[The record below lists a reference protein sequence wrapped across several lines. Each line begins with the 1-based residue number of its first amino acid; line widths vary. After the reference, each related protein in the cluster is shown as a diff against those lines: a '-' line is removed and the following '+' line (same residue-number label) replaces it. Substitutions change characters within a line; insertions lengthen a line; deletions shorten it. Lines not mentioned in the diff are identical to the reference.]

1 MRWPGPKRTRKNR
14 YKKRP
19 RSGRAGA
26 GARRLLTLA
35 ITLLGVTAYSLL
47 LIVAYG
53 LLTQSRYYRAKH
65 LPVSGN
71 QRLSANAIMTQA
83 GLNPG
88 VQILDLNLSVVHRRL
103 LAHPWIAEARV
114 AREIPD
120 TLRVWVREH
129 RPLAVMDMQLG
140 RRYLLNAAGRL
151 FKTWDA
157 TDPQDLP
164 VVTGLAYRDLPVAQ
178 SGGSAPFQAVM
189 ALLTGTGAWEDLSL
203 TRIEA
208 DAEIGLTL
216 VVAGS
221 DQRIRMGYGQYP
233 QKLTRLTALKTRL
246 KAGNHLHDFASI
258 DVSDLER
265 IVVAP
270 KQTPA
275 SGNGDQQR
283 SDQHRSALH
292 SSDRYSS

>member
-1 MRWPGPKRTRKNR
+1 MWPGKKRTRKNR

-19 RSGRAGA
+19 RSGKPGA
-26 GARRLLTLA
+26 GAKRFLA
-35 ITLLGVTAYSLL
+35 GVGVALGVAGFSYLL
-47 LIVAYG
+47 VVGHA
-53 LLTQSRYYRAKH
+53 LLTQADCYRAKR

-71 QRLSANAIMTQA
+71 QRLGAAEVLAQA
-83 GLNPG
+83 GLAPG
-88 VQILDLNLSVVHRRL
+88 VQILDLNLGQIHQRL

-120 TLRVWVREH
+120 TLRVTVREH
-129 RPLAVMDMQLG
+129 RPLAVMDMQMG
-140 RRYLLNAAGRL
+140 RRYLLNDGGQL

-164 VVTGLAYRDLPVAQ
+164 VVTGLAYRDLPIGDNA
-178 SGGSAPFQAVM
+178 GSDPFRAVM
-189 ALLTGTGAWEDLSL
+189 ALLTGTGAWDDLSL
-203 TRIEA
+203 AHIEA
-208 DAEIGLTL
+208 DPELGLTL

-233 QKLTRLTALKTRL
+233 EKLTRLAALKKRL
-246 KAGNHLHDFASI
+246 RAGNYMHDFASI

-270 KQTPA
+270 VQTTA
-275 SGNGDQQR
+275 SGNDSGDQQR
-283 SDQHRSALH
+283 S
-292 SSDRYSS
+292 